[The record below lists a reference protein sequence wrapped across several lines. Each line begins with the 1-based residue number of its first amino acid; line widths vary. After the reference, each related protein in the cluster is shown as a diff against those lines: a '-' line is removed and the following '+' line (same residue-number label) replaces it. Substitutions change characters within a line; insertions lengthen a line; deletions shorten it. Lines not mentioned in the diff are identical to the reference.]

1 MPKISRVLPEHK
13 LQLTSVKVHPHVM
26 KQFKEVSIHSI
37 GLQNVVNRSL
47 HLFANDPAFRD
58 IILNYTAL
66 LPSGSL

>member
-1 MPKISRVLPEHK
+1 MAKLSKVLPDHELK
-13 LQLTSVKVHPHVM
+13 LTSVKVHPHVM
-26 KQFKEVSIHSI
+26 KQFKEQSIHSI

-47 HLFANDPAFRD
+47 HLFANDADFRN